1 MATLKD
7 TIING
12 NLTVNGDIKGGDS
25 AHNNMPPYYT
35 ANIWRRIS

>member
-7 TIING
+7 IIING

-25 AHNNMPPYYT
+25 P
-35 ANIWRRIS
+35 NIYSK

>member
-12 NLTVNGDIKGGDS
+12 NLTVNGDIKGGDCKKQTYI
-25 AHNNMPPYYT
+25 NNKH
-35 ANIWRRIS
+35 RI